1 MTHMLHM
8 PSPIS
13 TDSEYETQSSGGS
26 PDARSKPVQN
36 DRVADRRRRNGE
48 SAKRSRQKRKAALGD
63 MEENYVRLQEGNTH
77 LQEENLR
84 LRQLIASL
92 GADASGIAAHIE
104 PIPSI
109 PEELLSTAKK
119 VKREY
124 RVTTTATSFESE
136 ATQSTSQQ
144 LELTQPLAVAT
155 TVLLLTCCQMANI
168 PLNPMG
174 HQQTTSTTPQIST
187 LPTTLRCC
195 SQRASQ
201 QDQRRTLLT
210 SSPLAPVN
218 LRKWTLPDLCSTD
231 SPNVASQSTQ
241 SALAAFPSS
250 HTSLDSIA
258 GAA

>member
-124 RVTTTATSFESE
+124 RVTTTATSFESAAGAN
-136 ATQSTSQQ
+136 ATTGRGDHCTTLDMLSNGEHSLESNGSSANDIDNTANFDITDDIEMLLAESLTTGSAKDIVDILAPSTC
-144 LELTQPLAVAT
+144 ELTEMDLAGFVF
-155 TVLLLTCCQMANI
+155 
-168 PLNPMG
+168 
-174 HQQTTSTTPQIST
+174 
-187 LPTTLRCC
+187 
-195 SQRASQ
+195 
-201 QDQRRTLLT
+201 D
-210 SSPLAPVN
+210 
-218 LRKWTLPDLCSTD
+218 
-231 SPNVASQSTQ
+231 
-241 SALAAFPSS
+241 
-250 HTSLDSIA
+250 
-258 GAA
+258 